1 MIAKATSISSTRASI
16 TYGKDKEKGAETIYS
31 HLLTSEDP
39 IEVTQEFKQ
48 IQDLNE
54 NCKRNTLSFIISPT
68 IEDGQKLDRH
78 ALQKITDNFMKQMKL
93 VDRQAIAFVHLDK
106 AHKHIHLYVNRIDL
120 NGKAYNDSFIGKRS
134 QLAAERTAKE
144 LGLTTVKEVQLTK
157 SLESKKIRQQIRNIH
172 TGTLEKVKPKN
183 LDQYIKAMSMQE
195 IKVIPSINK
204 AKQLQGFRFEFKGQS
219 FKASEVHRSM
229 SGGKLLSAIDDNT
242 YKSVI
247 NKGTQS
253 VFLKGVSLP
262 LSTNLITAIGKKLV
276 TKAIKKS
283 IQIGMGI

>member
-16 TYGKDKEKGAETIYS
+16 AYGKDKEKGAETIYS

-39 IEVTQEFKQ
+39 IEVAQEFKQ

-54 NCKRNTLSFIISPT
+54 NCNRNTLSFIISPT

-78 ALQKITDNFMKQMKL
+78 SLKEITDNFMKQMKL
-93 VDRQAIAFVHLDK
+93 GDRQAIAFVHLDK

-120 NGKAYNDSFIGKRS
+120 NGKAYNDSFVGKRS

-144 LGLTTVKEVQLTK
+144 LGLTTVKEVQMTK
-157 SLESKKIRQQIRNIH
+157 ALESKKIRQQIRNMH
-172 TGTLEKVKPKN
+172 TNTLEKVKPKN
-183 LDQYIKAMSMQE
+183 LDQYIKAMKTLE
-195 IKVIPSINK
+195 VNVIPSINK
-204 AKQLQGFRFEFKGQS
+204 SKQLQGFRFEFKGQS

-229 SGGKLLSAIDDNT
+229 SGGKLLSAIDNNT

-247 NKGTQS
+247 NTGTQS
-253 VFLKGVSLP
+253 VLLKGVSLP
-262 LSTNLITAIGKKLV
+262 LSTNLITTIGKKLI

>member
-16 TYGKDKEKGAETIYS
+16 AYGKDKEKGAETIYS

-39 IEVTQEFKQ
+39 TEVTAEFKSVQ
-48 IQDLNE
+48 ALNC

-78 ALQKITDNFMKQMKL
+78 SLKEITGNFMKQMKL
-93 VDRQAIAFVHLDK
+93 GDRQAIAFVHLDK

-120 NGKAYNDSFIGKRS
+120 NGKAYNDSFVGKRS

-144 LGLTTVKEVQLTK
+144 LGLTTVKEVQISK
-157 SLESKKIRQQIRNIH
+157 ALESKQIRQQIRNIH
-172 TGTLEKVKPKN
+172 IETMEKVKPKN
-183 LDQYIKAMSMQE
+183 LDQYIKAMKTLE
-195 IKVIPSINK
+195 VNVIPSINK
-204 AKQLQGFRFEFKGQS
+204 SKQLQGFRFEFKGQS

-229 SGGKLLSAIDDNT
+229 SGGKLLSAIDNNT

-262 LSTNLITAIGKKLV
+262 LSTNLITAIGKKLI